1 MLLHA
6 FDDAF
11 HDICCF
17 HAEHREAF
25 LDDFAVAF
33 RYEFLVLELLLER
46 LHRHAAEAFGP
57 HEAIGLH
64 DAREL
69 VDREEAL
76 RDRRRRLWL
85 VDAEAPAMRDDR
97 LDCLVIDAFWLQKL
111 AHSY

>member
-25 LDDFAVAF
+25 LDDLAVAF
-33 RYEFLVLELLLER
+33 RCELLVLELLLER
-46 LHRHAAEAFGP
+46 LHRHAIEPFGP
-57 HEAIGLH
+57 HEAVGLH

-69 VDREEAL
+69 IDSEQAL
-76 RDRRRRLWL
+76 FDARCRLRL
-85 VDAEAPAMRDDR
+85 VNAEPLAVRNDR
-97 LDCLVIDAFWLQKL
+97 LDRLVIDALWLEQF
-111 AHSY
+111 AHIS